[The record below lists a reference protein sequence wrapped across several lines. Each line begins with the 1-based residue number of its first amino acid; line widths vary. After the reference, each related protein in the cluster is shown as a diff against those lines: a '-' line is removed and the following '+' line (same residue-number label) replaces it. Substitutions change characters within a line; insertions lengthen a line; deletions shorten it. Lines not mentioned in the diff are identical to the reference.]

1 MAKNKSLTA
10 EDAEDTKNFES
21 FSANSATSRMI
32 LQP

>member
-21 FSANSATSRMI
+21 FSANSAVI